1 MGTGWQQGPQDCTQL
16 TDDQLLV
23 NGEKQPREPG
33 KDCLK
38 LDRKQS
44 SRKRHLIQPRKESP
58 STSHRT
64 QPRVC
69 RPKDETHLQAPTS
82 HKRTG
87 SPARVGDCHEEV
99 AMGLLELYTGP
110 SSPHQLQGPASALVC
125 SEKLHCPFSSNQPC
139 TDPQLGSVPSIQD
152 HVQECVWA
160 FSSKSPD
167 WSHLTLRLTC
177 SVVASKR
184 VFLKVGFKD

>member
-87 SPARVGDCHEEV
+87 SPARVGDCHEGV
-99 AMGLLELYTGP
+99 AMGLLELYTDWP
-110 SSPHQLQGPASALVC
+110 KLSPPAPRTCLCTCVLREAPLPLLLQPA
-125 SEKLHCPFSSNQPC
+125 LHRPTTRVRAKHPGPC
-139 TDPQLGSVPSIQD
+139 TRV
-152 HVQECVWA
+152 CVG
-160 FSSKSPD
+160 
-167 WSHLTLRLTC
+167 
-177 SVVASKR
+177 
-184 VFLKVGFKD
+184 VFLKKSGLEPFNFKTYLFSSSI